1 MAPTKKR
8 PGSGPGASPYTI
20 TRQSAHGR
28 TPLSVDG
35 GEPSGPCKVLF
46 QCPVCGGGNADYT
59 WKQDWD
65 GRWRWFLGCF
75 RASCKELGRRYPA
88 VLAPYVGAPSG
99 AALLDD
105 PPRYLAHLALGQAS
119 QTREAPPLPS
129 WGAVVGWHQRL
140 LSSPE
145 ALGLVE
151 RRGVSLDVAASVL
164 LGWDG
169 ERVTLPMFRGQE
181 ILSAKTWRPGEK
193 VRSWPG
199 KDRPW
204 PLYPAPVRRQQWI
217 IVCEGEWDALRL
229 LSLGL
234 PATSVTL
241 GAGTWRSAWAE
252 ELAGLR
258 VAVMYD
264 VGAERSAVRA
274 ARRLRASGVPAKQ
287 VSLRRLG
294 LTARNADASDYLAA
308 GGDPAAL
315 VGLVP
320 PAWRRRSRRAA

>member
-1 MAPTKKR
+1 MAATKRKR

-28 TPLSVDG
+28 TPLSLGG
-35 GEPSGPCKVLF
+35 GEPSGPCKVRLKA
-46 QCPVCGGGNADYT
+46 CPVCGGDRADAT
-59 WKQDWD
+59 WKADRD
-65 GRWRWFLGCF
+65 GRWRWFVGCF
-75 RASCKELGRRYPA
+75 SASCQALGRGYPA
-88 VLAPYVGAPSG
+88 EAAAAVDAPSG
-99 AALLDD
+99 AAILED
-105 PPRYLAHLALGQAS
+105 PLRWLGYVIGGAA
-119 QTREAPPLPS
+119 TEAPPLPS

-258 VAVMYD
+258 VVVMYD
-264 VGAERSAVRA
+264 VGAERFAVRA
-274 ARRLRASGVPAKQ
+274 VKRLRASGVPAKQ
-287 VSLRRLG
+287 VSLRRVG
-294 LTARNADASDYLAA
+294 LTARNADVSDYLEA

-320 PAWRRRSRRAA
+320 PAWRRRDGRAA